1 MSTPAGVPAHDTGS
15 RIFNY
20 LWPRAAF
27 LLLCYIC
34 FRLFAPAK
42 TQAKVDFFMKSAS
55 DIMDEYNNQYDHNFD
70 DDDSDDEDDLG
81 KQK

>member
-1 MSTPAGVPAHDTGS
+1 MSPSSTGGIPVQDTGA
-15 RIFNY
+15 RIVNY
-20 LWPRAAF
+20 LWPRAA
-27 LLLCYIC
+27 LLMLCYIC

-55 DIMDEYNNQYDHNFD
+55 DIMDEYNNQYDHDFD
-70 DDDSDDEDDLG
+70 DDDEDDLG